1 MTNYNGRLDEVLKR
15 YVTLSKSESDAAKQA
30 ISLLIKE
37 LVEGNQPKPNTSGFS
52 DEYWRVNGYKVILM
66 FETNLLKAL
75 EEV

>member
-37 LVEGNQPKPNTSGFS
+37 LVEEAKPNTSGFS

-66 FETNLLKAL
+66 FEANLLKAL